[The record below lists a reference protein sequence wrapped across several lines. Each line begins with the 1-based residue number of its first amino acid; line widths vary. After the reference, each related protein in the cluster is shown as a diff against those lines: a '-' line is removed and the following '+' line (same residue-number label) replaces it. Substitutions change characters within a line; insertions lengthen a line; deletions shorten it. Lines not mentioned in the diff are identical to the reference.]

1 MAAEPEQDR
10 VEVPLVVVVLSVTL
24 VGDSEQ
30 VRPVEGETEDVR
42 LTVPVN
48 PPCPVIVI
56 VEVPA
61 APALTVAEV
70 GLADRVKPA
79 GGPTLNVTDTE

>member
-1 MAAEPEQDR
+1 VAAEPVQDR
-10 VEVPLVVVVLSVTL
+10 VEVPLVVVALSATL
-24 VGDSEQ
+24 VGDSVQ
-30 VRPVEGETEDVR
+30 VRPVEGETEEVR

-61 APALTVAEV
+61 APALMVTEV
-70 GLADRVKPA
+70 GLADSVKLA
-79 GGPTLNVTDTE
+79 GGLTLNVTVTE

>member
-1 MAAEPEQDR
+1 VAAEPEQDR
-10 VEVPLVVVVLSVTL
+10 VEVPLVVVALSATL

-48 PPCPVIVI
+48 PPCPVTVI

-61 APALTVAEV
+61 APALMVTEA
-70 GLADRVKPA
+70 GLAERVKPA
-79 GGPTLNVTDTE
+79 GGLTLNVTVTE